1 MPYSKNQDN
10 RFVVLPDG
18 RLVFA
23 GLADDYSQ
31 VVVAIENT
39 EGGDW
44 DVYTLSSSTDDYYS
58 VDIEM
63 TPGGDLFMLVGQT
76 DSMADGAPTAQRDI
90 YLYERPLSASAWSQV
105 ALDFSASN
113 KLNEGCTTISE
124 SSVDIRY
131 SANMAV
137 DNAGNPAILYL
148 ECNTYYQAKY
158 IYKTASGWNREDFRF
173 FSRHRASIYRAE
185 YPIRFKQQ
193 FFYHDYSVIGGGF
206 VRLDKNMNNPS
217 TALSETEMDEKLRCV

>member
-1 MPYSKNQDN
+1 M
-10 RFVVLPDG
+10 
-18 RLVFA
+18 
-23 GLADDYSQ
+23 
-31 VVVAIENT
+31 AIENT

-76 DSMADGAPTAQRDI
+76 DSMADGAQTAQRDI

-137 DNAGNPAILYL
+137 DNAGNPTILYL

-158 IYKTASGWNREDFRF
+158 IYKTASGWNHEDFE
-173 FSRHRASIYRAE
+173 FSVSIELQYTGPNIQYDSNMQLTFITIIPLSGRVCAFRQKHEQPINRA
-185 YPIRFKQQ
+185 K
-193 FFYHDYSVIGGGF
+193 
-206 VRLDKNMNNPS
+206 
-217 TALSETEMDEKLRCV
+217 